1 MSEGMMPRTSWIY
14 DKTDMRYRY
23 HTDAQFKNLVDMMES
38 FIRKADFTPSEI
50 REAAMLA
57 SINYE
62 MTSMHRMYKPNHR
75 LERELDKFHK
85 MVDDE
90 LTKE

>member
-1 MSEGMMPRTSWIY
+1 MY

-23 HTDAQFKNLVDMMES
+23 QTDPQFKNLVDLFES
-38 FIRKADFTPSEI
+38 FLHRADFTPSEI

-62 MTSMHRMYKPNHR
+62 LTSIRKVYVVSPS
-75 LERELDKFHK
+75 LESALDYFHNEVDKELRKQPGD
-85 MVDDE
+85 
-90 LTKE
+90 

>member
-1 MSEGMMPRTSWIY
+1 MY

-23 HTDAQFKNLVDMMES
+23 QTDPQFES
-38 FIRKADFTPSEI
+38 FIHRAEFTPSEI

-62 MTSMHRMYKPNHR
+62 LTHIRKVYVVSPS
-75 LERELDKFHK
+75 LESALDYFHNEVDKELRKQS
-85 MVDDE
+85 DD
-90 LTKE
+90 